1 MEEDGSFTFQL
12 CQNLKSQFTVGFLM
26 LRHQTVSS
34 IHVEAR
40 VIVSA
45 AAAAPRDAILKE
57 VFHAVVRPILIKQIP
72 L

>member
-45 AAAAPRDAILKE
+45 AAAPRDAILKE